1 MEFDYIVV
9 GAGSAG
15 CVVATR
21 LVEAGYCVQLLE
33 AGPRDHALDY
43 RLHMPAALS
52 YVLANDAYN

>member
-33 AGPRDHALDY
+33 AGPRD
-43 RLHMPAALS
+43 LS
-52 YVLANDAYN
+52 GSAFSVLPLGTNAGWIIVH